1 VSTEKGADV
10 RIEDEGRVPVSRKR
24 GSIRSHEQLIGMIIL
39 SAAFIIGSFAVASGI
54 RSRNQTQKPSMH
66 QISVT
71 GSAEQAV
78 TSNEFQWS
86 ANVSSTQSTTSAAL
100 AQMNG
105 WTAEI
110 RSALFAAG
118 ALKDEISFTTINVQ
132 PNTNGNGQVT
142 SFTMSETVNVQSS
155 RLPAMQRVLRVSN
168 LLLAENIPFIANQPQ
183 YTFNGLKKLRPA
195 LTKEAAANARLRA
208 QAALG
213 KNVQLG
219 KPISISVGAVSV
231 DRPGSVDF
239 GSGDYNTSSI
249 PKIVSAVVYATY
261 ST

>member
-1 VSTEKGADV
+1 MGADI
-10 RIEDEGRVPVSRKR
+10 RIEGEGQEPASRKR
-24 GSIRSHEQLIGMIIL
+24 GSIRSHEQLIGMVIL
-39 SAAFIIGSFAVASGI
+39 SAAFIIGSFSVASGI
-54 RSRNQTQKPSMH
+54 RNRNQKPPLH

-71 GSAEQAV
+71 GSAQQVV

-110 RSALFAAG
+110 RRALIAAG
-118 ALKDEISFTTINVQ
+118 AFKDEISFTTINVQ
-132 PNTNGNGQVT
+132 PNTNGNGPVT
-142 SFTMSETVNVQSS
+142 SFTMSETANVQSS
-155 RLPAMQRVLRVSN
+155 RLTAMRRVLGVSN
-168 LLLAENIPFIANQPQ
+168 FLLAENIPFIANQPQ
-183 YTFNGLKKLRPA
+183 YTFNGLRKLRPA

-219 KPISISVGAVSV
+219 KPISIAVGAVSV
-231 DRPGSVDF
+231 DRPGSVNY

-249 PKIVSAVVYATY
+249 PKVVSVVVNATY
-261 ST
+261 STG

>member
-1 VSTEKGADV
+1 MV
-10 RIEDEGRVPVSRKR
+10 
-24 GSIRSHEQLIGMIIL
+24 IL
-39 SAAFIIGSFAVASGI
+39 SAAFIIGSFSVASGI
-54 RSRNQTQKPSMH
+54 RNRNQQPPLH

-100 AQMNG
+100 AQMSG
-105 WTAEI
+105 WRAEI

-118 ALKDEISFTTINVQ
+118 ALKSEISFSTIEVQ
-132 PNTNGNGQVT
+132 PNTGGNGQVT
-142 SFTMSETVNVQSS
+142 SFTMSESVNVQSS
-155 RLPAMQRVLRVSN
+155 RLTAMQRVLGVSN

-183 YTFNGLKKLRPA
+183 YTFNELKKLRPA
-195 LTKEAAANARLRA
+195 LTKEAAANARVRA

-213 KNVQLG
+213 KSVQLG
-219 KPISISVGAVSV
+219 KPISITVGAVSV
-231 DRPGSVDF
+231 DSPGNVNY

-249 PKIVSAVVYATY
+249 PKVVSVVVYATY
-261 ST
+261 STG

>member
-1 VSTEKGADV
+1 MGADI
-10 RIEDEGRVPVSRKR
+10 RIEGESQEPAFRKR
-24 GSIRSHEQLIGMIIL
+24 GSIRSHEQLIGMVIL
-39 SAAFIIGSFAVASGI
+39 SAAFIIGSFSVASGI
-54 RSRNQTQKPSMH
+54 RNRNQSQQPHLH

-71 GSAEQAV
+71 GSAEEAV

-110 RSALFAAG
+110 RSALVAAG
-118 ALKDEISFTTINVQ
+118 AFKDEISFTTINVQ

-142 SFTMSETVNVQSS
+142 SFTMSETANVQSS
-155 RLPAMQRVLRVSN
+155 RLTAMRRVLGVSN

-183 YTFNGLKKLRPA
+183 YTFNRLGKLRPA

-213 KNVQLG
+213 KNVKLG
-219 KPISISVGAVSV
+219 KPISITVGAISV
-231 DRPGSVDF
+231 DAPGSVDY

-249 PKIVSAVVYATY
+249 PKVVSAVVYATY
-261 ST
+261 STG